1 MIAVNDRSTTSRNHP
16 SIWDKE
22 HFSITIGSIL
32 AFTIIA
38 FQGLALAT
46 IAPVL
51 AEDIGGRNLYGW
63 IFSAFLL
70 PQIVG
75 TVYAGREVDRHSPA
89 RVFLIH
95 LVFFTLGCI
104 VAGAAPSISWLF
116 LGRAIQGFGAGGIA
130 SCVYAVVSSAYE
142 DKLRP
147 AILAA
152 TSAAWVVPSLIGPAI
167 AGFVAEQWSWR
178 WAFFGLIPILL
189 AIAPL
194 TLPSYAR
201 IKPHNLTAKADRRLQ
216 LAIVLAIATGLF
228 LAGLEIRP
236 WIAGAAVAAMGL
248 GGLITTLTRLLPEG
262 TFTARPVMPAAILAR
277 GLGLGGFAVV
287 ETYLIFSLKDFGGVS
302 ATRVGLILTVT
313 SILWTVGSWLQ
324 SRWDRAT
331 GPAHRPRRLATGFA
345 LVFAAALGIFLCV
358 AILQEIWLWAG
369 LVGWGIAGIGIGLA
383 YPTAVSIAFVNAPAG
398 MEGKVSSS
406 MILIDLF
413 AFSIGVGLGGVLLAF
428 AESTGRSTELGA
440 ALAMSLGVAM
450 LALAVVAGL
459 RTRHLPVTSP
469 SPSG

>member
-1 MIAVNDRSTTSRNHP
+1 
-16 SIWDKE
+16 
-22 HFSITIGSIL
+22 
-32 AFTIIA
+32 
-38 FQGLALAT
+38 
-46 IAPVL
+46 
-51 AEDIGGRNLYGW
+51 
-63 IFSAFLL
+63 
-70 PQIVG
+70 
-75 TVYAGREVDRHSPA
+75 
-89 RVFLIH
+89 
-95 LVFFTLGCI
+95 
-104 VAGAAPSISWLF
+104 
-116 LGRAIQGFGAGGIA
+116 
-130 SCVYAVVSSAYE
+130 
-142 DKLRP
+142 
-147 AILAA
+147 
-152 TSAAWVVPSLIGPAI
+152 
-167 AGFVAEQWSWR
+167 
-178 WAFFGLIPILL
+178 
-189 AIAPL
+189 
-194 TLPSYAR
+194 
-201 IKPHNLTAKADRRLQ
+201 
-216 LAIVLAIATGLF
+216 
-228 LAGLEIRP
+228 
-236 WIAGAAVAAMGL
+236 
-248 GGLITTLTRLLPEG
+248 
-262 TFTARPVMPAAILAR
+262 
-277 GLGLGGFAVV
+277 
-287 ETYLIFSLKDFGGVS
+287 
-302 ATRVGLILTVT
+302 
-313 SILWTVGSWLQ
+313 LWTVGSWLQ

>member
-1 MIAVNDRSTTSRNHP
+1 MNDRSTTSRNHP

>member
-1 MIAVNDRSTTSRNHP
+1 VIAVPDRTPTNHP

-22 HFSITIGSIL
+22 HFSITTGSIL

-95 LVFFTLGCI
+95 LAFFTLGCI

-236 WIAGAAVAAMGL
+236 WIAGAAVAAIGL

-277 GLGLGGFAVV
+277 GLGFGGFAVV

-331 GPAHRPRRLATGFA
+331 GLAHRPRRLATGFA

>member
-1 MIAVNDRSTTSRNHP
+1 MIAVPDRTPANHP

-22 HFSITIGSIL
+22 HFSITTGSIL

-95 LVFFTLGCI
+95 LAFFTLGCI

-236 WIAGAAVAAMGL
+236 WIAGAAVAAIGL
-248 GGLITTLTRLLPEG
+248 GGLIPTLTRLLPEG

-277 GLGLGGFAVV
+277 GLGFGGFAVV

-428 AESTGRSTELGA
+428 AESTGRSTESGA

>member
-1 MIAVNDRSTTSRNHP
+1 VIAVPDRTPTNHP

-22 HFSITIGSIL
+22 HFSITTGSIL

-95 LVFFTLGCI
+95 LAFFTLGCI

-236 WIAGAAVAAMGL
+236 WIAGAAVATIGL
-248 GGLITTLTRLLPEG
+248 GGLIPTLTRLLPEG

-277 GLGLGGFAVV
+277 GLGFGGFAVV

>member
-1 MIAVNDRSTTSRNHP
+1 MIAVPDRTPANHP

-22 HFSITIGSIL
+22 HFSITTGSIL

-95 LVFFTLGCI
+95 LAFFTLGCI

-194 TLPSYAR
+194 TLPSYSR

-236 WIAGAAVAAMGL
+236 WIAGAAVAAIGL
-248 GGLITTLTRLLPEG
+248 GGLIPTLTRLLPEG

-277 GLGLGGFAVV
+277 GLGFGGFAVV

-358 AILQEIWLWAG
+358 AIFQEIWLWAG

-428 AESTGRSTELGA
+428 AESTGRSTESGA

-459 RTRHLPVTSP
+459 RTRRLPVTSP

>member
-1 MIAVNDRSTTSRNHP
+1 MIAVPDRTPTNHP

-22 HFSITIGSIL
+22 HFSITTGSIL

-95 LVFFTLGCI
+95 LAFFTLGCI

-236 WIAGAAVAAMGL
+236 WIAGAAVATIGL
-248 GGLITTLTRLLPEG
+248 GGLIPTLTRLLPEG

-277 GLGLGGFAVV
+277 GLGFGGFAVV